1 MLIYATHKG
10 GKYLPLEESLKL
22 QPEGRRNLYINITNQ
37 CNCACTFCLR
47 NLKQMAE
54 QHSLWLKQE
63 PTAAEV
69 EKELEAA
76 PWGKLAEIVFCG
88 FGEPTMRLEVLLELL
103 RFVKQHYP
111 EHPTRLNTNGLGEL
125 QHGRPI
131 AQEFRGLLDTVSISL
146 NAATAQEYYAL
157 TRAKFGPQSYEAM
170 LSFAEHCLPWVPQA
184 VLTVVDHVTS
194 PEDIEKCR
202 AICEQRGLTLRVR
215 PYEDH

>member
-76 PWGKLAEIVFCG
+76 PWEKLAEIVFCG

-157 TRAKFGPQSYEAM
+157 TRAKFGAKSYEAM
-170 LSFAEHCLPWVPQA
+170 LNFAEHCLPWVPQV

-202 AICEQRGLTLRVR
+202 SICEKRGLTLRVR
-215 PYEDH
+215 AYEDH